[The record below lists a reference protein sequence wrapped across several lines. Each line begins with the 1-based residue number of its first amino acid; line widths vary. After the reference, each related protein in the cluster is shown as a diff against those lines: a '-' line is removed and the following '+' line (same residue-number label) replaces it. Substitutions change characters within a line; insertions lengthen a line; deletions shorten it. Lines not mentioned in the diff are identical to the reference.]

1 MTWAIDAIFKRGHDD
16 CTACSLSR
24 LSRRHLMRQ
33 FYMRRIRAIPTRK
46 LQLRL
51 IDFSPLE
58 EELMAQRKDEQ
69 DQCQR
74 ADGRQDVKS
83 QEGFARRSRRLL
95 AGYLL

>member
-1 MTWAIDAIFKRGHDD
+1 
-16 CTACSLSR
+16 
-24 LSRRHLMRQ
+24 MRQ

-58 EELMAQRKDEQ
+58 EEPMAQRKHEQ

-74 ADGRQDVKS
+74 ADGRQDDEKRKIFLDPRG
-83 QEGFARRSRRLL
+83 EIPPLR
-95 AGYLL
+95 Y

>member
-1 MTWAIDAIFKRGHDD
+1 M
-16 CTACSLSR
+16 

-58 EELMAQRKDEQ
+58 EAVEPTAQRKDEQ
-69 DQCQR
+69 DHCQR
-74 ADGRQDVKS
+74 ANDRQDVKNRA
-83 QEGFARRSRRLL
+83 FIP
-95 AGYLL
+95 

>member
-1 MTWAIDAIFKRGHDD
+1 
-16 CTACSLSR
+16 
-24 LSRRHLMRQ
+24 MRQ

-69 DQCQR
+69 DHCQR
-74 ADGRQDVKS
+74 ANGRQDDEKRKIFLDPRG
-83 QEGFARRSRRLL
+83 EIPPLR
-95 AGYLL
+95 Y